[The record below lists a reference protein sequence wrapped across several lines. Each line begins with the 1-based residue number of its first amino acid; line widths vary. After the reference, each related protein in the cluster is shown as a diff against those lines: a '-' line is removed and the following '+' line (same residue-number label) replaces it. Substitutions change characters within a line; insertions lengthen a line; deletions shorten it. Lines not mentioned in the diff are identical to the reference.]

1 MSIFTKGICL
11 LFINC
16 NSSYAFCWGDKRK
29 QLKPT
34 LLLESLSAPWPWSL
48 SLGCPVKGLAYR
60 RPLINVYL
68 MTRKETEKIFKTQI
82 RSIKKLKWKWGKRL
96 RWKWDFRVLWGSCC
110 SSAFSLLALIIEN
123 WLHLISDL
131 LIDTQF
137 IFPPKSVLFE
147 YLSNWFIQLI
157 FKLLTHFFSYKLV
170 LYLQILQINHPSTA
184 TGEVA
189 VKLNITKISIHGT
202 RFSRDVGFMKWK
214 WLLQSM

>member
-82 RSIKKLKWKWGKRL
+82 RSIL
-96 RWKWDFRVLWGSCC
+96 
-110 SSAFSLLALIIEN
+110 
-123 WLHLISDL
+123 L
-131 LIDTQF
+131 LICLFSISIDNWKLTAFNFRF
-137 IFPPKSVLFE
+137 I
-147 YLSNWFIQLI
+147 NWYTIY
-157 FKLLTHFFSYKLV
+157 FS
-170 LYLQILQINHPSTA
+170 P
-184 TGEVA
+184 
-189 VKLNITKISIHGT
+189 KISVVWVLIKLIYPINFQT
-202 RFSRDVGFMKWK
+202 FDSFFF
-214 WLLQSM
+214 LQACSIPPNTSNKSPLYSYWRGGSKA